1 LQNYNTIIIG
11 AGAAGLMCGANIKDK
26 SKVLIID
33 KNNKIGAKIL
43 ISGGGRCN
51 FANLDVSSE
60 NYISGNP
67 HFCKSALSKYSTW
80 DFISLMAN
88 HNLTYSEK
96 KLGQLFCDQ
105 KAKAIRDILV
115 KECGEVEFKLGA
127 EIDKIEFN
135 DDYKITTNQGIFTTK
150 NLVIATGGPSIP
162 KMGAT
167 NFALKI
173 AQQFDIKTTAF
184 TPALVPLLFDEN
196 TLTNYFKGLAGTSL
210 EVEISCINN
219 GKNTSF
225 KENML
230 ITHRGIS
237 GPAVLQISS
246 YWSAGKSININL
258 LPNENAMDW
267 LINKQ
272 QTSGK
277 SQLKTILN
285 EKFPK
290 NFAEMLA
297 SKLTQDLN
305 GKTLGEIKQT
315 TLKNFAET
323 IHNWQLK
330 PDNTEGF
337 RVAEV
342 SLGGID
348 TSEISSK
355 TFEAKNQQG
364 LYFIGEAV
372 DVTGWLG
379 GYNFNWAWASGF
391 ACGTQLK

>member
-1 LQNYNTIIIG
+1 
-11 AGAAGLMCGANIKDK
+11 
-26 SKVLIID
+26 
-33 KNNKIGAKIL
+33 
-43 ISGGGRCN
+43 
-51 FANLDVSSE
+51 
-60 NYISGNP
+60 
-67 HFCKSALSKYSTW
+67 
-80 DFISLMAN
+80 
-88 HNLTYSEK
+88 
-96 KLGQLFCDQ
+96 
-105 KAKAIRDILV
+105 
-115 KECGEVEFKLGA
+115 
-127 EIDKIEFN
+127 
-135 DDYKITTNQGIFTTK
+135 
-150 NLVIATGGPSIP
+150 
-162 KMGAT
+162 
-167 NFALKI
+167 
-173 AQQFDIKTTAF
+173 
-184 TPALVPLLFDEN
+184 
-196 TLTNYFKGLAGTSL
+196 L

-277 SQLKTILN
+277 SQLKTILS

-348 TSEISSK
+348 TNEISSK

-364 LYFIGEAV
+364 LYFIGEAI

-379 GYNFNWAWASGF
+379 GYNFNWAWGSGF